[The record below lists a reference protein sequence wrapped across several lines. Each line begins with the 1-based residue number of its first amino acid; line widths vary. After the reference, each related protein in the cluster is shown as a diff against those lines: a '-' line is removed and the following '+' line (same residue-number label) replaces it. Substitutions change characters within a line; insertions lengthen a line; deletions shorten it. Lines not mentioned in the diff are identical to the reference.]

1 MHLCSPLDDEGSD
14 PLNIETCSSKSIS
27 DSDSS
32 EDDEDDPEPEDQQTS
47 NGIAPM
53 TPPNTTAKKR
63 KRKDTGE
70 RFSCIIPCSLM
81 YMFVEP
87 ILAVKKITYML
98 TIASAAELK
107 KAAAKR
113 KLKAQNFRLD
123 SDEPWDTFKA
133 QILVKISMAIK
144 PKCLT
149 FGNYTLLFSITRLV
163 PKPGMPV
170 ESEADYLFMIE
181 QAIKTKTPMVN
192 IMIDENA
199 KEAELDKENEESNQ
213 EEGNKKGK
221 KKVSTIATRSYKL
234 LLIHNRHR
242 PARNHQFMQ
251 RKHSAPA

>member
-1 MHLCSPLDDEGSD
+1 
-14 PLNIETCSSKSIS
+14 
-27 DSDSS
+27 
-32 EDDEDDPEPEDQQTS
+32 
-47 NGIAPM
+47 
-53 TPPNTTAKKR
+53 
-63 KRKDTGE
+63 
-70 RFSCIIPCSLM
+70 M

-87 ILAVKKITYML
+87 IPVVKKITYML

-113 KLKAQNFRLD
+113 KLKAQNFCLD

-149 FGNYTLLFSITRLV
+149 FGNYTLLFSITCLV

-170 ESEADYLFMIE
+170 ETEADYLFMIE

-192 IMIDENA
+192 ITIDENA
-199 KEAELDKENEESNQ
+199 KEAELDKENEESDQ

-234 LLIHNRHR
+234 LLIHNCHR
-242 PARNHQFMQ
+242 PTSKKPPVYAAKTFSSCVRSGCARYL
-251 RKHSAPA
+251 SPPAAAPTAMSIPQLSSIFLLVTSIWIPRLWPWYDLKSVDLVITDTTI